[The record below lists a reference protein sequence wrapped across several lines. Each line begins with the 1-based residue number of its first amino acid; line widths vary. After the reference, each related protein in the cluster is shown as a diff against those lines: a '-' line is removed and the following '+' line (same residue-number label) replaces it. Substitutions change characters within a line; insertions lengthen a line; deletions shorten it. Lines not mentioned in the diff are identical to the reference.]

1 VFQCV
6 LVVSSYSFTLVFVLD
21 FPPANFRF
29 FWLIVVHVPL
39 FSSSH
44 GPLSYGSKLF
54 VVGLSLV
61 SKWLP
66 CRFIVV
72 SRSARFAC
80 WLFHCCS
87 SSCSV
92 FLHGDV
98 VSISVRVSAT
108 LTLFHRLCICHPKEL
123 RHACSTTLQHHLR
136 CIVFRLCFTHR
147 SRYARFV
154 WFSVGQ
160 CAHALAA
167 QLPHVRSAHLLWPL
181 QAASRVPSSGRMAR
195 RSTRQ
200 PGPRLRWRVG

>member
-1 VFQCV
+1 VVQCF
-6 LVVSSYSFTLVFVLD
+6 LVVSSHSFTFVFVFD

-44 GPLSYGSKLF
+44 GPLSCGSKLF
-54 VVGLSLV
+54 VVGLSL
-61 SKWLP
+61 SY
-66 CRFIVV
+66 RFIVV
-72 SRSARFAC
+72 STSARFAC

-92 FLHGDV
+92 LLRGDV

-108 LTLFHRLCICHPKEL
+108 LMLFHRLCICHPREL
-123 RHACSTTLQHHLR
+123 RHACSTTLHHHLR
-136 CIVFRLCFTHR
+136 CIVYPLCFTHR
-147 SRYARFV
+147 SKYARFV

-167 QLPHVRSAHLLWPL
+167 QLPHVRSAHLLRPL